1 MWLTVLA
8 NFAYVL
14 MLIAFVTRDVL
25 YLRSLL
31 AFAQTVVV
39 FYTWHNGVPIISA
52 WNALYMAI
60 NVYMVVQILRE
71 RRAVVLPAEL
81 QVLHERHFA
90 ALTPAEFQR
99 WWRQGRRETLDHGA
113 LARAGEKPESL
124 TFLLSG
130 AVRVHRDG
138 ERIAEL
144 PAGFFVGEMSLLTDR
159 PATADVDV
167 AVRSEVMR
175 WPRVGLDA
183 IRQRNPALW
192 TKIQSVIGLDLV
204 AKIRRGEASALQP

>member
-25 YLRSLL
+25 HLRSLL

-39 FYTWHNGVPIISA
+39 YYTWHNGVPIISA
-52 WNALYMAI
+52 WNALYMMI

-71 RRAVVLPAEL
+71 RRSVVLPPEL
-81 QVLHERHFA
+81 RSLHEQHFA
-90 ALTPAEFQR
+90 PLTPAEFLR
-99 WWRQGRRETLDHGA
+99 WWRQGHRETMAHGA
-113 LARAGEKPESL
+113 LARAGERPEAL

-130 AVRVHRDG
+130 AARVHRG
-138 ERIAEL
+138 GQLVAEL
-144 PAGFFVGEMSLLTDR
+144 PPGFFVGEMSLLTDR

-167 AVRSEVMR
+167 SGPSEVIR
-175 WPRVGLDA
+175 WPRVSLDA

-204 AKIRRGEASALQP
+204 TKIRRGEVTALQP